1 MTVRALLMALLALPV
16 AATAQVGGSPTAPPS
31 TDSAALPPSP
41 PEVAAPQPVPAQPPP
56 EAAAS
61 QAVPSQAAESAAPQA
76 APTQPPPVTA
86 APQAVPPPPAVTP
99 PPAPAVVAAPAPVP
113 AEPARQPRES
123 KWRAS
128 ASIGAGSSY
137 GNTYFL
143 VGARIG
149 RELAAGLALEV
160 DGQYWAGESPSLGK
174 IAPGITWYSPFRA
187 YIGAYYARWFV
198 GSGFPDQDAVGGRLG
213 YTMISRGRAFAGV
226 GVAYER
232 VLDCSRDCESWWPE
246 ASVGVSF

>member
-1 MTVRALLMALLALPV
+1 MTIRALLVALLALPV
-16 AATAQVGGSPTAPPS
+16 AAVAQVGSSQASPAPADS
-31 TDSAALPPSP
+31 T
-41 PEVAAPQPVPAQPPP
+41 VQPPP
-56 EAAAS
+56 
-61 QAVPSQAAESAAPQA
+61 
-76 APTQPPPVTA
+76 PPELA
-86 APQAVPPPPAVTP
+86 APQAVPPQPPPELAAPQAVPPLPPDTAAPQAAPQAAPPPPTVTP
-99 PPAPAVVAAPAPVP
+99 PSTPAPAPAPVAAAAPAPVP
-113 AEPARQPRES
+113 AQAGPARQSRES
-123 KWRAS
+123 TWRAS

-174 IAPGITWYSPFRA
+174 IAPGITWYAPFRA

-198 GSGFPDQDAVGGRLG
+198 GSGFPDQNAVGARAG
-213 YTMISRGRAFAGV
+213 YTMISRGRTFAGV